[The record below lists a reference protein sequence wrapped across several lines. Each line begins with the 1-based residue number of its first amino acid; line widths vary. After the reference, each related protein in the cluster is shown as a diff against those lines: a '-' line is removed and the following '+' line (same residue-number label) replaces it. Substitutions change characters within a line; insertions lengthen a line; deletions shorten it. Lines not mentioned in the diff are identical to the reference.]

1 MPILFKNDTVYVL
14 HVDRIKAGIKME
26 LQKQTEQLKQHLIN
40 LRQKFETNDPP
51 EDRRDKPFF
60 LKTKEETLPIYQ
72 LLELWE
78 EAALNIVKER
88 KVNVHPHQIS
98 STKENMELLLMH
110 SYYIDVKRKRYMEL
124 YNSIL
129 YIFDQ
134 LLRELT

>member
-1 MPILFKNDTVYVL
+1 MD
-14 HVDRIKAGIKME
+14 
-26 LQKQTEQLKQHLIN
+26 LQKQTEQLKEYLIN
-40 LRQKFETNDPP
+40 LKHKFESNDPP
-51 EDRRDKPFF
+51 EDRRDKTFF

-72 LLELWE
+72 LLETWE
-78 EAALNIVKER
+78 EAALKIIKER
-88 KVNVHPHQIS
+88 KINVHPQQVT

-134 LLRELT
+134 LLRELS